1 MPFTSESAI
10 MGRKRTNNRK
20 RVRKSPNVPTNVM
33 MSMMVGRKYPQ
44 DDGKK
49 SRCSEVAII
58 TKRSNHMP
66 MLVVIEITNMIGTL
80 VRIFLNQNNWGIMT
94 LHVIIVQ

>member
-33 MSMMVGRKYPQ
+33 MSMIVGRKYPQ
-44 DDGKK
+44 DDGRK
-49 SRCSEVAII
+49 SRCSEVAMI

-66 MLVVIEITNMIGTL
+66 MLVVMEMANMIGML
-80 VRIFLNQNNWGIMT
+80 VRIFLNQNNCGMTT
-94 LHVIIVQ
+94 LHVIID